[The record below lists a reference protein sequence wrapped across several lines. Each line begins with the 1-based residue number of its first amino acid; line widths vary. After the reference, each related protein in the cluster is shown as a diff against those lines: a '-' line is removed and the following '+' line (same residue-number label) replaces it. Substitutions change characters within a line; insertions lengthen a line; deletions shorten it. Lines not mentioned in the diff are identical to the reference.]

1 MLIHATLPGQNL
13 KKKSKKQSN
22 NLTIKNL
29 TTQIKINPL
38 EKYFQ
43 LDFLFSLEYEGCII
57 LH

>member
-13 KKKSKKQSN
+13 KKKSKEQSN

-38 EKYFQ
+38 EKYFSIRFFIQ
-43 LDFLFSLEYEGCII
+43 PGI
-57 LH
+57 